1 MKRHILL
8 LALAVL
14 AILMAFS
21 GCGRSA
27 KKAAEAAEKA
37 RADSIAAV
45 QRVQDSLK
53 ALKKVEKK
61 KVAAEK
67 FAKLPAEPV
76 FDIVTNYGTMRVK
89 LYSKTPKHRDNFAKL
104 SLEGYYDGL
113 LFHRVINGFMIQG
126 GDPLTRDTTAVSR
139 YGTGGPDYKI
149 PAEFV
154 PEYRHAKG
162 ALAAAR
168 QGDRANPYRESS
180 GSQFY
185 IVQNEAACA
194 QLDGAYTVFGQTV
207 SGLDVIDKI
216 AAVRTH
222 KGEPPFPNDFPIKPV
237 EIIEINLVEGQ

>member
-1 MKRHILL
+1 MKRHIFL
-8 LALAVL
+8 LAGAVL
-14 AILMAFS
+14 ALLMVFS

-45 QRVQDSLK
+45 QHIQDSLK

-89 LYSKTPKHRDNFAKL
+89 LFSKTPKHRDNFAKL

-126 GDPLTRDTTAVSR
+126 GDPLTRDTSAVAR

-154 PEYRHAKG
+154 PEYTHKKG

-194 QLDGAYTVFGQTV
+194 QLDGAYTVFGQTI

-216 AAVRTH
+216 AAVRTYKNH
-222 KGEPPFPNDFPIKPV
+222 APQPNDFPVNPV
-237 EIIEINLVEGQ
+237 EIVEIKLVEE